1 MNKSIPYGR
10 QYIDDLDIKSVS
22 KALQNDFITQ
32 GQIVEKFEKNLQSM
46 LVLNT
51 LSLFQVVVQDYIF
64 HV

>member
-32 GQIVEKFEKNLQSM
+32 GQIVEK
-46 LVLNT
+46 V
-51 LSLFQVVVQDYIF
+51 
-64 HV
+64 